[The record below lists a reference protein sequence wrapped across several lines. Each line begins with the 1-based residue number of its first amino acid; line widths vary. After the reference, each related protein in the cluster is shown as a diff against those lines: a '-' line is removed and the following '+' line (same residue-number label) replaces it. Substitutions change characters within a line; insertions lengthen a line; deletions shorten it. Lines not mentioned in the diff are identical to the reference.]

1 MWAVRFEGVTKS
13 YRRGGSLRRSLR
25 SDVANSARRLRGQS
39 AERDASWFD
48 ALAELDL
55 EIEEGTSSA
64 IVGRNGAGK
73 STALRLISRITYP
86 SSGRVRV
93 RGRVGA
99 LIEIGAGVHPDL
111 SGRENIWLYGTFLGF
126 TRAEIRKRFDS
137 IVEFAE
143 LEHAIDTQVKFYS
156 TGMGLRLGFAIAS
169 HLEPA
174 IFIVDESL
182 AVGDG
187 NFQAKCIQRMN
198 QLGQDGTTV
207 VFVSHE
213 LAAVEALC
221 DRAIWLDGGRLKDQ
235 GPIADILRSYHRSL
249 DEGLLFEATDSSDDV
264 RCIKAT
270 TQNKLAEPT
279 GTFNV
284 GDPMAIDFVF
294 DSKVALSSPR
304 VSIRITDGQWED
316 LIECSSPPDTAVD
329 TGAQWRARCSIESLP
344 LNPRVYQIWCSV
356 TDAKTSQR
364 VMEWREVGA
373 FRVSSTLEPGSEIT
387 DKLASVAGPPVAV
400 NDKWTIES

>member
-1 MWAVRFEGVTKS
+1 MWAVRFEGVTKQ
-13 YRRGGSLRRSLR
+13 YRRGESPHRSIRADLANTARWIRRREAVPDS
-25 SDVANSARRLRGQS
+25 
-39 AERDASWFD
+39 SWFD
-48 ALAELDL
+48 ALSQVDL

-86 SSGRVRV
+86 TEGTVRV

-111 SGRENIWLYGTFLGF
+111 SGRENIWLYGSFLGF
-126 TRAEIRKRFDS
+126 TRAEIRQRFDS

-143 LEHAIDTQVKFYS
+143 LEHVIDTQVKFYS
-156 TGMGLRLGFAIAS
+156 TGMSLRLGFAIAS

-187 NFQAKCIQRMN
+187 SFQAKCIQRMN

-221 DRAIWLDGGRLKDQ
+221 DQAIWLDQGKVMDQ

-249 DEGLLFEATDSSDDV
+249 DEGLMFEAPAKSSDVV
-264 RCIKAT
+264 RCVKAT
-270 TQNKLAEPT
+270 TQNAMTEPT
-279 GTFNV
+279 GTFKV
-284 GDPMAIDFVF
+284 GDPMTIHFVF
-294 DSKVALSSPR
+294 EAKTSLANPR
-304 VSIRITDGQWED
+304 VNLRITDGQWDD
-316 LIECSSPPDTAVD
+316 LIECVSPVDAVGG
-329 TGAQWRARCSIESLP
+329 TGTRWGARCKIESLP
-344 LNPRVYQIWCSV
+344 LNPRVYQVWCSV
-356 TDAKTSQR
+356 TDTATSRR
-364 VMEWREVGA
+364 VMEWNEVGA
-373 FRVSSTLEPGSEIT
+373 FRVEAGDDWAIG
-387 DKLASVAGPPVAV
+387 DKLTSVAGPPVAV

>member
-1 MWAVRFEGVTKS
+1 MWAVRFEGVTKQ

-25 SDVANSARRLRGQS
+25 TDVANSARRWRRQ
-39 AERDASWFD
+39 APEHDTSWFD
-48 ALAELDL
+48 ALSDIDL
-55 EIEEGTSSA
+55 EIEAGTSSA

-86 SSGRVRV
+86 TKGRVRV

-111 SGRENIWLYGTFLGF
+111 SGRENIWLYGSFLGF
-126 TRAEIRKRFDS
+126 TRAEIRQRFDR

-143 LEHAIDTQVKFYS
+143 LEHAIDTQVKYYS
-156 TGMGLRLGFAIAS
+156 TGMALRLGFGIAS
-169 HLEPA
+169 HLEPS

-187 NFQAKCIQRMN
+187 SFQAKCIQRMN
-198 QLGQDGTTV
+198 QLGRDGTTV

-221 DRAIWLDGGRLKDQ
+221 DRAIWLDQGTLKDQ

-249 DEGLLFEATDSSDDV
+249 DEGLMLEASAESSDDV

-270 TQNKLAEPT
+270 TQNALSEPT

-284 GDPMAIDFVF
+284 GDPMNVDFVF
-294 DSKVALSSPR
+294 DSKVSLTNPR
-304 VSIRITDGQWED
+304 ISLRITDGQWDD
-316 LIECSSPPDTAVD
+316 LIECASPDEAAVG
-329 TGAQWRARCSIESLP
+329 TGSRWAARCSIESLP

-356 TDAKTSQR
+356 TDTTTSQR
-364 VMEWREVGA
+364 VMDWHEVGA
-373 FRVSSTLEPGSEIT
+373 FRVAAGERSGMKE
-387 DKLASVAGPPVAV
+387 KLASVAGPPVAV
-400 NDKWTIES
+400 NDKWSIES